1 MLSVVRNNRRALSIW
16 VGGQRCVG
24 GRATWTGVL
33 RRPIPEYAN
42 GPVKIVN

>member
-1 MLSVVRNNRRALSIW
+1 MLSVVQNNRRALSIW

-33 RRPIPEYAN
+33 GRPILEYAS
-42 GPVKIVN
+42 GPYKIVN